1 MKAYAQSKGIAIIG
15 VALLFVVLDSAD
27 VWADPRIFAV
37 SKESRPEAVT
47 EAGTA
52 LRKPILGL
60 ELFEG

>member
-47 EAGTA
+47 GVPPDYFSKQGQ
-52 LRKPILGL
+52 L
-60 ELFEG
+60 